1 MFKISIIFLSIF
13 IICIVHSAPQKPDD
27 VEVNEDQ
34 ANEAEIDYKFTLEDG
49 HERQQ
54 QRKEVD
60 GSQIVIGFYK
70 YVDPDGK
77 ERQIYYKA
85 DKKGYHVSYDKPF
98 DFPSE
103 ISDSESER
111 LSSAYLPPKVE
122 NLIKDVLSTS
132 YLPPDSPSNSYL
144 PPN

>member
-27 VEVNEDQ
+27 VEVNGDQ

-70 YVDPDGK
+70 YVDPD
-77 ERQIYYKA
+77 E
-85 DKKGYHVSYDKPF
+85 PF

-111 LSSAYLPPKVE
+111 LSSAYLPPKAL